1 MSLSQNEMKRAP
13 STPGPSLEG
22 VKVRSPKSNRRS
34 STFLGDRTGKPM
46 RVRIVIAGMEGAG
59 KSCIIKRYCEKRFVA
74 KYLPTV
80 GIDYGATRIFVDKRE
95 VSIGYNLLQHSK
107 EHQGDGSQDIH
118 SQNLVS
124 NLKS

>member
-1 MSLSQNEMKRAP
+1 MGVPSKVVPNFNQMSLPQNEVKRPP
-13 STPGPSLEG
+13 SANGPTLEG

-34 STFLGDRTGKPM
+34 STFVSDRGGKPI
-46 RVRIVIAGMEGAG
+46 RVRIVIAGAEATG

-95 VSIGYNLLQHSK
+95 VGSKVLLLLSF
-107 EHQGDGSQDIH
+107 
-118 SQNLVS
+118 
-124 NLKS
+124 